1 MILSPDHGP
10 VPPPS
15 WPAGRRADGFCS
27 SKGTIL
33 GGLVRLLGLAVALVM
48 SPTSARAE
56 SPRVLILNAYH
67 PGYVWSDA
75 ELDGALGALKA
86 GRRDLEISIEYLDQS
101 RNPGTTN
108 LARQAGYLREKY
120 AGKKFGAV
128 LAFDQTALDLLESN
142 RGSLFSE
149 SPVAFCGVE
158 QAPTVGPGGRWF
170 TGVLEKVDPAGSVRL
185 ARQLQ
190 PRLKRLLILD
200 ATVDKAL
207 QLRDVVLGL
216 MPELSTEVSVEV
228 LTNAPLS
235 EMLRKVEALDATTA
249 VLAGS
254 SLRLQ
259 DVQQLLH
266 QHSRA
271 PFYGLPSPNQLA
283 GVVGGSFS
291 DGQLQG
297 RTAAQLALRLLNGEP
312 LTKLPVIEQPPFRTA
327 VDYASAQ
334 RLGLSLAGLPA
345 GVELLNRPP
354 SYWEQNHQ
362 IILVSL
368 AVITMLGLIVL
379 ALAWTVRE
387 KRRAELA
394 LGASEQRYRLLVEN
408 SHDVVSELNATGQVL
423 FITASAEA
431 VFGWT
436 PEELTATAM
445 FTHVHPDDV
454 AALRETLWHTGG
466 SLTCRYLHKDGSW
479 RWVESAG
486 RRFHTDRGEER
497 VVVISRDVTARKTAE
512 EQRQRLDEHLRQSR
526 KMEALGTLAGGI
538 AHDFNNLLT
547 AIIGNIELLKMER
560 QLAPEIRES
569 VLQIDQAG
577 QRAKA
582 LVRQILTFSRPNST
596 YREPVDLPQIVD
608 EVLAVVR
615 TNASA
620 GIRIS
625 TQVVPQLPAVWGDPT
640 QLHQVVL
647 NLCTNAVQALEADG
661 GLLTIAVEP
670 VDLDEAFCRIH
681 QLAQAGTHVML
692 SVRDTGPGMSR
703 ETLQRIFEPFFT
715 TKGLGRG
722 TGLGLAVVHG
732 IVQNHKG
739 SISVESRT
747 GGGTAFLVYLPVAP
761 AGPPG
766 RAVVSLPSGDRE
778 AGVAVQ
784 GEAVLLVDDEPVVTA
799 VIKRLLESLGHPTT
813 VFNSPQQALQTY
825 LERPH
830 SFPLVITD
838 LAMPEMS
845 GVALAREIL
854 RFRPEQAILL
864 VTGFSGDINEAQ
876 ARKLGF
882 RGLLNKPFGP
892 DLLRTEITRCLGRDP
907 EAG

>member
-1 MILSPDHGP
+1 MRRPLVCRVIL
-10 VPPPS
+10 
-15 WPAGRRADGFCS
+15 WLLF
-27 SKGTIL
+27 L
-33 GGLVRLLGLAVALVM
+33 GGPAVC
-48 SPTSARAE
+48 PAE
-56 SPRVLILNAYH
+56 TGRVLILNAYH

-75 ELDGALGALKA
+75 ELEGALAALKA
-86 GRRDLEISIEYLDQS
+86 GRGDLEISIEYLDQS

-108 LARQAGYLREKY
+108 LTRQAGYLRQKY
-120 AGKKFGAV
+120 AGKKFGAI
-128 LAFDQTALDLLESN
+128 LAFDQAAMDLLVAG
-142 RGSLFSE
+142 RGSLFGE
-149 SPVAFCGVE
+149 SPAVFCGVE
-158 QAPTVGPGGRWF
+158 QVPEVPPGGRWF
-170 TGVLEKVDPAGSVRL
+170 TGVVEKADPAGSVRL

-190 PRLKRLLILD
+190 PRLKRLLIFD
-200 ATVDKAL
+200 APLEKAA
-207 QLRDVVLGL
+207 QLRDLVLGL
-216 MPELSTEVSVEV
+216 MPELRADVSVEL

-235 EMLRKVEALDATTA
+235 EMLRTVEALDPTTA

-259 DVQQLLH
+259 DGQQLLH
-266 QHSRA
+266 DHSGA
-271 PFYGLPSPNQLA
+271 PFYGLQSPNQLA

-291 DGQLQG
+291 DGRLQG
-297 RTAAQLALRLLNGEP
+297 ETAARLALRLLNGES
-312 LTKLPVIEQPPFRTA
+312 LTNLPVIEQPPLRLA
-327 VDYASAQ
+327 VDYPAA
-334 RLGLSLAGLPA
+334 RRFGLSLAGLPA
-345 GVELLNRPP
+345 EVEILNRPP
-354 SYWEQNHQ
+354 SYWGQNHQ
-362 IILVSL
+362 IILASL
-368 AVITMLGLIVL
+368 AVISLLALAVI

-387 KRRAELA
+387 KRRAEIA

-408 SHDVVSELNATGQVL
+408 SQDVVSELNAGGQVL

-431 VFGWT
+431 VFGRT
-436 PEELTATAM
+436 PEELTATAL
-445 FTHVHPDDV
+445 FAHVHPDDV

-512 EQRQRLDEHLRQSR
+512 EQRARLEERLRQSR

-547 AIIGNIELLKMER
+547 AIIGNIELLKLEG
-560 QLAPEIRES
+560 QVPPDARES
-569 VLQIDQAG
+569 ILQIDQAG

-596 YREPVDLPQIVD
+596 HREPVDLPQLVD
-608 EVLAVVR
+608 EALAVVR

-620 GIRIS
+620 GIRIN
-625 TQVVPQLPAVWGDPT
+625 TQVVPQLPPVWGDPT

-661 GLLTIAVEP
+661 GMLTVSVDPVE
-670 VDLDEAFCRIH
+670 LDEAFCRIH

-739 SISVESRT
+739 AIAVESRP
-747 GGGTAFLVYLPVAP
+747 GNGTVFHVYLPIAP
-761 AGPPG
+761 A
-766 RAVVSLPSGDRE
+766 APSGRSP
-778 AGVAVQ
+778 AGIPAVAAPVTASVQ

-799 VIKRLLESLGHPTT
+799 VIKRLLESIGHPTT
-813 VFNSPQQALQTY
+813 VFNSPQLALQTY
-825 LERPH
+825 MERPYA
-830 SFPLVITD
+830 FPLVITD

-854 RFRPEQAILL
+854 LVRPDQPILL
-864 VTGFSGDINEAQ
+864 VTGFSGDINETQ

-892 DLLRTEITRCLGRDP
+892 DLLKSEIARCLGHAP
-907 EAG
+907 EA